1 MTANYKYMILAICSL
16 FLGLVYMTMS
26 SWAICLPALQKAFSL
41 SSFMVMM
48 GSAALI
54 AGYAVGSFV
63 EGRLMARYGWR
74 KVFNWVIVIFV
85 IATILIPLV
94 ENYPFILFLRFLQGW
109 GLVVTITNT
118 LVCGWFP
125 TQQRG
130 LASGFLLGFIAVGVA
145 VGSVITAYTTPV
157 YGWKFNFYLMAVLTV
172 AGMALFN
179 ALAKTPP
186 DAIEGDIAAAAG
198 EGMIKIPEGKSI
210 YSHPVMILLGLGMFC
225 VFFNVYGMYSFM
237 AAYFYDIG
245 FSTEQ
250 VGAICFW
257 NGMIGL
263 ASTPF
268 GGWIGDVFVKRG
280 VHPIKARAYSM
291 SVVAF
296 FVGFIGCVLMPSM
309 APVSFGMAILAAL
322 ITGWGCPAANGPICS
337 LPADIFGTK
346 KGGEAVGFILLIA
359 GLGGVISPP
368 LVSYIAET
376 AGWTVGWYVTGASAL
391 VGFIIVIMLPALSMP
406 RNAEKS

>member
-1 MTANYKYMILAICSL
+1 MNANYKYTILAVCSV
-16 FLGLVYMTMS
+16 FLGLVYITMS
-26 SWAICLPALQKAFSL
+26 SWGICLPELQKAFNL

-48 GSAALI
+48 GSGALI

-63 EGRLMARYGWR
+63 EGRLMAQHGWR
-74 KVFNWVIVIFV
+74 KVFNAVMVIFV
-85 IATILIPLV
+85 VATVLIPLV
-94 ENYPFILFLRFLQGW
+94 ENYPFILLLRFLQGC

-145 VGSVITAYTTPV
+145 IGSVITAYTTPL
-157 YGWKFNFYLMAVLTV
+157 YGWKFNFYLMAALTV
-172 AGMALFN
+172 VGMVVFN

-186 DAIEGDIAAAAG
+186 EVIEGDIAAGGG
-198 EGMIKIPEGKSI
+198 EAMIKIPEGKSI
-210 YSHPVMILLGLGMFC
+210 YGHPVMILLGLGMFC

-237 AAYFYDIG
+237 AGYFYDLG
-245 FSTEQ
+245 FTTEQ
-250 VGAICFW
+250 VGAMGFW

-263 ASTPF
+263 LSTPF
-268 GGWIGDVFVKRG
+268 GGWIGDVFVRKG
-280 VHPIKARAYSM
+280 VHPIKARAYTM

-296 FVGFIGCVLMPSM
+296 LVGFIGCVLMPAM
-309 APVSFGMAILAAL
+309 APVSFGMAVFAA
-322 ITGWGCPAANGPICS
+322 IVVGWGCPAANGPICS
-337 LPADIFGTK
+337 LPADIFGAK

-391 VGFIIVIMLPALSMP
+391 VGFVIAVLLPVLSMP
-406 RNAEKS
+406 KTGSRS